1 MFALWR
7 EDSAVRPLD
16 HLQTSPSIMT
26 FHHPLQIITLWY
38 RGCGSG
44 VSSRASPA
52 NEGEL
57 IKQSPSSCR

>member
-7 EDSAVRPLD
+7 EDCAVHPLD
-16 HLQTSPSIMT
+16 QLQTSPSREHIMT

-44 VSSRASPA
+44 VFLLSFT
-52 NEGEL
+52 G
-57 IKQSPSSCR
+57 